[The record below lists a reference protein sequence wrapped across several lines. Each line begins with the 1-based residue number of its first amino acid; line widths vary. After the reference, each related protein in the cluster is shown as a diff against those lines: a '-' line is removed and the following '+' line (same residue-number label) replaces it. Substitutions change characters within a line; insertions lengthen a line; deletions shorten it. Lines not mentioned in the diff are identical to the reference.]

1 MDGVLD
7 LNLSSTEMRGMDGV
21 LDLNLSPTEMRGLDG
36 DPDVE
41 MLEQQRG
48 LDGDPDV
55 EMQEQQRGL
64 DGDPDGEHP
73 RKELTNEERY
83 GAYFALEVIKRRDG
97 GFQTKDKLLIAS
109 MLNTSIRTIEKD
121 LVNSSGPD

>member
-1 MDGVLD
+1 
-7 LNLSSTEMRGMDGV
+7 MDGV
-21 LDLNLSPTEMRGLDG
+21 LDLNLSPTQQRGLDG
-36 DPDVE
+36 VPDDE

-48 LDGDPDV
+48 LDGVPDE
-55 EMQEQQRGL
+55 EMLEQQRGL
-64 DGDPDGEHP
+64 DGVPDEEHP

-109 MLNTSIRTIEKD
+109 MLNTSIRTIERIWKTAQD
-121 LVNSSGPD
+121 QIEKGQQVGT